1 MGKSCDGIILQGG
14 MTSSNYKI
22 EYAKKA
28 VELNNKK
35 FAMSIKLH
43 PELMLNE
50 QYVDKIFK
58 MFNLTFSLASLS

>member
-14 MTSSNYKI
+14 MTSSNYEI

-35 FAMSIKLH
+35 FAMGIKWH

-58 MFNLTFSLASLS
+58 MFIDSAK